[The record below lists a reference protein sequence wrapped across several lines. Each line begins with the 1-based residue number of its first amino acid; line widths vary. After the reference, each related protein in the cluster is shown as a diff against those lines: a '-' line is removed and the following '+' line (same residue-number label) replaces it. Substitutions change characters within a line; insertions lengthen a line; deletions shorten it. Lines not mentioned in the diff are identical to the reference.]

1 MKDKKIEKNI
11 KTNNSEEKLLAIFN
25 SVRDGLVILDKTGK
39 ILQVSESLVKMGGY
53 SEKEIIGKR
62 LKLMTMFTPKS
73 LIQILANFVR
83 TIAGQDIL
91 PYEVEATT
99 KDGRKIFGEISGT
112 PLRRGGK
119 IVGVVAIIREITERK
134 RIEEEIIKKSEELEK
149 FNKLAVGRELQMVEL
164 KKKIKELE
172 EKLKQKEIN

>member
-1 MKDKKIEKNI
+1 MNKKTAKENI
-11 KTNNSEEKLLAIFN
+11 KTDNSEEKLLAIFN

-39 ILQVSESLVKMGGY
+39 IIQISKSLVEMGGY

-73 LIQILANFVR
+73 LVQILANFVR

-91 PYEVEATT
+91 PYEVEAVT

-119 IVGVVAIIREITERK
+119 IVGVVAIIRETTERK
-134 RIEEEIIKKSEELEK
+134 KTEEELKRRNEELEK
-149 FNKLAVGRELQMVEL
+149 FQKIVVGRELKIIEL
-164 KKKIKELE
+164 KEKVKELE
-172 EKLKQKEIN
+172 EKLKRGE